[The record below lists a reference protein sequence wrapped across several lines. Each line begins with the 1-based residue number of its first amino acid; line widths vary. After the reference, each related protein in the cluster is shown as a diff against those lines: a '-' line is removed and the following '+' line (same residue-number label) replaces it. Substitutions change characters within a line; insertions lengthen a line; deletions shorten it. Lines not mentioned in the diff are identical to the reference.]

1 MVRKQIYIEPR
12 QDKALKKLARKTG
25 MTEAEI
31 IRTALEAH
39 IDELARQQQRKAA
52 WEKVDSFIDQL
63 IAKGPVPGGRTWRRE
78 DLYDRPRRWNR

>member
-12 QDKALKKLARKTG
+12 QDKALKKLARRTG
-25 MTEAEI
+25 MTEAQI